1 MEAAEAIERGIVAA
15 KEHNQPTAYY
25 YFYAATQA
33 DPDNEQAWLWR
44 ASTAPRPRDALFC
57 LAAVLAINPDN
68 PVARHGIEQIS
79 AAIAAERNPPA
90 PLANPVLPTAASAP
104 PDNHLKWQHS
114 FRDTFHDSEK
124 VGPMQILE
132 EPGMPPQAIDRGR
145 TVGAVL
151 ERPEPDTELVA
162 EPVLVPHPP
171 SAPATKRPPSLGKQ
185 VAQGAM
191 WNYGGFLV
199 SKGLLFVATLVLA
212 RILSPSEFGLVGMAL
227 LVITGL
233 DILRDFGIGAS
244 LIYRQRDG
252 QAAANL
258 AFLLSAVI
266 GVVLFVGNWLLA
278 PLVTVFFKTNGPAET
293 ATVTGLVQVLGLSL
307 LFASLGSTQDALLQ
321 KAIDYRRRMI
331 PEVGR
336 TLIKGVLQV
345 ALALAGFGVWS
356 LVWGQVIGEACATV
370 LLWTVSSWRPT
381 RLFDRTLLRP
391 MVNYGTQ
398 IMMVGGLGWLV
409 ADIDYLIIGRFLG
422 DAALGLYTLA
432 FRIPE
437 LIIRN
442 LAQAVSNVA
451 FPVAARF
458 QEDKAAMR
466 HAYLTMQH
474 YMMAILAPMGFGLFA
489 VTPSLIHILFQSK
502 WEPAIP
508 VMELLSIYMVLSG
521 ISHWPGV
528 VYKAVGRPDILN
540 RLSFLK
546 LVLLAPTLWWAATT
560 YGIVGVGWGQ
570 VAVRVVVILI
580 DMWTVSRFVKISMRS
595 NLQAIWPPLAASAI
609 MAAAVRI
616 VFMLDTRES
625 SIPLLIL
632 ALITG
637 GAVYAG
643 ALWLLDRSTVSAL
656 LDLARSMVARRRRI
670 APAPDAG

>member
-1 MEAAEAIERGIVAA
+1 MMEAAEAIERGIVAA
-15 KEHNQPTAYY
+15 RDHNQATAYY

-79 AAIAAERNPPA
+79 AAIAAERDAPTPPA
-90 PLANPVLPTAASAP
+90 QPSLPAGEHTPA
-104 PDNHLKWQHS
+104 DRHRKWQSS
-114 FRDTFHDSEK
+114 FRDTLHDSEK
-124 VGPMQILE
+124 VGPMQTLE
-132 EPGMPPQAIDRGR
+132 APGMPPQAIDPGR
-145 TVGAVL
+145 TVEAVL
-151 ERPEPDTELVA
+151 ERPEHATDRDA
-162 EPVLVPHPP
+162 EPVPTPAPP
-171 SAPATKRPPSLGKQ
+171 PAPPRPPSLGKQ
-185 VAQGAM
+185 VVQGAM

-199 SKGLLFVATLVLA
+199 SKGLLFVATLILA

-227 LVITGL
+227 LVITAL

-266 GVVLFVGNWLLA
+266 GVMLFVGNWLLA
-278 PLVTVFFKTNGPAET
+278 PFVTVFFKTNGPEET
-293 ATVTGLVQVLGLSL
+293 ATVTGLVQVLGFSL
-307 LFASLGSTQDALLQ
+307 LFAGLGSTQDALLQ

-356 LVWGQVIGEACATV
+356 LVWGQVIGEACATI

-381 RLFDRTLLRP
+381 RLLDRTLLRP

-474 YMMAILAPMGFGLFA
+474 YMLAILAPLGFGLFA
-489 VTPSLIHILFQSK
+489 VTPSLIHILFQDK

-580 DMWTVSRFVKISMRS
+580 DMWTVSRFVQISMRA

-609 MAAAVRI
+609 MAAAVRL
-616 VFMLDTRES
+616 VFLLDPRES
-625 SIPLLIL
+625 SIPLLAVAI
-632 ALITG
+632 ITG

-643 ALWLLDRSTVSAL
+643 ALWLLDRPTVSAL
-656 LDLARSMVARRRRI
+656 LDLARGLVARRRRI

>member
-1 MEAAEAIERGIVAA
+1 MMEAAEAIERGIVAA
-15 KEHNQPTAYY
+15 RDHNQATAYY

-33 DPDNEQAWLWR
+33 DPDNEQAWLWL
-44 ASTAPRPRDALFC
+44 ASTALRPRDALFC

-79 AAIAAERNPPA
+79 AAIAAERDAPTPPA
-90 PLANPVLPTAASAP
+90 QPSLPAGEHTPA
-104 PDNHLKWQHS
+104 DRHRKWQSS
-114 FRDTFHDSEK
+114 FRDTLHDSEK
-124 VGPMQILE
+124 VGPMQTLE
-132 EPGMPPQAIDRGR
+132 APGMPPQAIEPGR
-145 TVGAVL
+145 TVEAVL
-151 ERPEPDTELVA
+151 ERPEHATDRDA
-162 EPVLVPHPP
+162 EPVPTPAPP
-171 SAPATKRPPSLGKQ
+171 PAPARPPSRGKQ
-185 VAQGAM
+185 VVQGAM

-199 SKGLLFVATLVLA
+199 SQGLLFVATLILA

-227 LVITGL
+227 LVITAL

-266 GVVLFVGNWLLA
+266 GVMLFVGNWLLA
-278 PLVTVFFKTNGPAET
+278 PFVTVFFKTNGPEET
-293 ATVTGLVQVLGLSL
+293 ATVTGLVQVLGFSL
-307 LFASLGSTQDALLQ
+307 LFAGLGSTQDALLQ

-356 LVWGQVIGEACATV
+356 LVWGQVIGEACATI

-381 RLFDRTLLRP
+381 RLLDRTLLRP

-474 YMMAILAPMGFGLFA
+474 YMLAILAPLGFGLFA
-489 VTPSLIHILFQSK
+489 VTPSLIHILFQDK

-580 DMWTVSRFVKISMRS
+580 DMWTVSRFVQISMRA

-609 MAAAVRI
+609 MAAAVRL
-616 VFMLDTRES
+616 VFLLDPRES
-625 SIPLLIL
+625 SIPLLAVAI
-632 ALITG
+632 ITG

-643 ALWLLDRSTVSAL
+643 ALWLLDRPTVSAL
-656 LDLARSMVARRRRI
+656 LDLARGLVARRRRI

>member
-1 MEAAEAIERGIVAA
+1 MMEAAEAIERGIVAA
-15 KEHNQPTAYY
+15 RDHNQATAYY

-79 AAIAAERNPPA
+79 AAIAAERDAPIPPA
-90 PLANPVLPTAASAP
+90 QPSLPAGEHTPA
-104 PDNHLKWQHS
+104 DRHRKWQSS
-114 FRDTFHDSEK
+114 FRDTLHDSEK
-124 VGPMQILE
+124 VGPMQTLE
-132 EPGMPPQAIDRGR
+132 APGMPPQAIDPGR
-145 TVGAVL
+145 TVEAVL
-151 ERPEPDTELVA
+151 ERPEHATDRDA
-162 EPVLVPHPP
+162 EPVPTPAPP
-171 SAPATKRPPSLGKQ
+171 PAPARPPSLGKQ
-185 VAQGAM
+185 VVQGAM

-199 SKGLLFVATLVLA
+199 SKGLLFVATLILA

-227 LVITGL
+227 LVITAL

-266 GVVLFVGNWLLA
+266 GVMLFVGNWLLA
-278 PLVTVFFKTNGPAET
+278 PFVTVFFKTNGPEET
-293 ATVTGLVQVLGLSL
+293 ATVTGLVQVLGFSL
-307 LFASLGSTQDALLQ
+307 LFAGLGSTQDALLQ

-356 LVWGQVIGEACATV
+356 LVWGQVIGEACATI

-381 RLFDRTLLRP
+381 RLLDRTLLRP

-474 YMMAILAPMGFGLFA
+474 YMLAILAPLGFGLFA
-489 VTPSLIHILFQSK
+489 VTPSLIHILFQDK

-580 DMWTVSRFVKISMRS
+580 DMWTVSRFVQISMRA

-609 MAAAVRI
+609 MAAAVRL
-616 VFMLDTRES
+616 VFLLDPRES
-625 SIPLLIL
+625 SIPLLAVAI
-632 ALITG
+632 ITG

-643 ALWLLDRSTVSAL
+643 ALWLLDRPTVSAL
-656 LDLARSMVARRRRI
+656 LDLARGLVARRRRI

>member
-1 MEAAEAIERGIVAA
+1 MMEAAEAIERGIVAA
-15 KEHNQPTAYY
+15 RDHNQATAYY

-44 ASTAPRPRDALFC
+44 ASTALRPRDALFC

-79 AAIAAERNPPA
+79 AAIAAERDAPIPPA
-90 PLANPVLPTAASAP
+90 QPSLPAGEHTPA
-104 PDNHLKWQHS
+104 DRHRKWQSS
-114 FRDTFHDSEK
+114 FRDTLHDSEK
-124 VGPMQILE
+124 VGPMQTLE
-132 EPGMPPQAIDRGR
+132 APGMPPQAIDPGR
-145 TVGAVL
+145 TVEAVL
-151 ERPEPDTELVA
+151 ERPEHATDRDA
-162 EPVLVPHPP
+162 EPVPTPAPP
-171 SAPATKRPPSLGKQ
+171 PAPARPPSLGKQ
-185 VAQGAM
+185 VVQGAM

-199 SKGLLFVATLVLA
+199 SKGLLFVATLILA

-227 LVITGL
+227 LVITAL

-266 GVVLFVGNWLLA
+266 GVMLFVGNWLLA
-278 PLVTVFFKTNGPAET
+278 PFVTVFFKTNGPEET
-293 ATVTGLVQVLGLSL
+293 ATVTGLVQVLGFSL
-307 LFASLGSTQDALLQ
+307 LFAGLGSTQDALLQ

-356 LVWGQVIGEACATV
+356 LVWGQVIGEACATI

-381 RLFDRTLLRP
+381 RLLDRTLLRP

-474 YMMAILAPMGFGLFA
+474 YMLAILAPLGFGLFA
-489 VTPSLIHILFQSK
+489 VTPSLIHILFQDK

-580 DMWTVSRFVKISMRS
+580 DMWTVSRFVQISMRA

-609 MAAAVRI
+609 MAGAVRL
-616 VFMLDTRES
+616 VFLLDPRES
-625 SIPLLIL
+625 SIPLLAVAI
-632 ALITG
+632 ITG

-643 ALWLLDRSTVSAL
+643 ALWLLDRPTVSAL
-656 LDLARSMVARRRRI
+656 LDLARGLVARRRRI

>member
-1 MEAAEAIERGIVAA
+1 MMEAAEAIERGIVAA
-15 KEHNQPTAYY
+15 RDHNQATAYY

-79 AAIAAERNPPA
+79 AAIAAERDAPIPPA
-90 PLANPVLPTAASAP
+90 QPSLPAGEHTPA
-104 PDNHLKWQHS
+104 DRHRKWQSS
-114 FRDTFHDSEK
+114 FRDTLHDSEK
-124 VGPMQILE
+124 VGPMQTLE
-132 EPGMPPQAIDRGR
+132 APGMPPQAIDPGR
-145 TVGAVL
+145 TVEAVL
-151 ERPEPDTELVA
+151 ERPEHATDRDA
-162 EPVLVPHPP
+162 EPVPTPAPP
-171 SAPATKRPPSLGKQ
+171 PAPARPPSLGKQ
-185 VAQGAM
+185 VVQGAM

-199 SKGLLFVATLVLA
+199 SKGLLFVATLILA

-227 LVITGL
+227 LVITAL

-266 GVVLFVGNWLLA
+266 GVMLFVGNWLLA
-278 PLVTVFFKTNGPAET
+278 PFVTVFFKTNGPEET
-293 ATVTGLVQVLGLSL
+293 ATVTGLVQVLGFSL
-307 LFASLGSTQDALLQ
+307 LFAGLGSTQDALLQ

-356 LVWGQVIGEACATV
+356 LVWGQVIGEACATI

-381 RLFDRTLLRP
+381 RLLDRTLLRP

-474 YMMAILAPMGFGLFA
+474 YMLAILAPLGFGLFA
-489 VTPSLIHILFQSK
+489 VTPSLIHILFQDK

-546 LVLLAPTLWWAATT
+546 LVLLAPTLGWAATT

-580 DMWTVSRFVKISMRS
+580 DMWTVSRFVQISMRA

-609 MAAAVRI
+609 MAAAVRL
-616 VFMLDTRES
+616 VFLLDPRES
-625 SIPLLIL
+625 SIPLLAVAI
-632 ALITG
+632 ITG

-643 ALWLLDRSTVSAL
+643 ALWLLDRPTVSAL
-656 LDLARSMVARRRRI
+656 LDLARGLVARRRRI

>member
-1 MEAAEAIERGIVAA
+1 MMEAAEAIERGIVAA
-15 KEHNQPTAYY
+15 RDHNQATAYY

-44 ASTAPRPRDALFC
+44 ASTALRPRDALFC

-79 AAIAAERNPPA
+79 AAIAAERDAPIPPA
-90 PLANPVLPTAASAP
+90 QPSLPAGEHTPA
-104 PDNHLKWQHS
+104 DRHRKWQSS
-114 FRDTFHDSEK
+114 FRDTLHDSEK
-124 VGPMQILE
+124 VGPMQTLE
-132 EPGMPPQAIDRGR
+132 APGMPPQAIDPGR
-145 TVGAVL
+145 TVEAVL
-151 ERPEPDTELVA
+151 ERPEHATDRDA
-162 EPVLVPHPP
+162 EPVPP
-171 SAPATKRPPSLGKQ
+171 PAPPPAPPRPPSLGKQ
-185 VAQGAM
+185 VVQGAM

-199 SKGLLFVATLVLA
+199 SKGLLFVATLILA

-227 LVITGL
+227 LVITAL

-266 GVVLFVGNWLLA
+266 GVMLFVGNWLLA
-278 PLVTVFFKTNGPAET
+278 PFVTVFFKTNGPEET
-293 ATVTGLVQVLGLSL
+293 ATVTGLVQVLGFSL
-307 LFASLGSTQDALLQ
+307 LFAGLGSTQDALLQ

-356 LVWGQVIGEACATV
+356 LVWGQVIGEACATI

-381 RLFDRTLLRP
+381 RLLDRTLLRP

-474 YMMAILAPMGFGLFA
+474 YMLAILAPLGFGLFA
-489 VTPSLIHILFQSK
+489 VTPSLIHILFQDK

-546 LVLLAPTLWWAATT
+546 LVLLVPTLWWAATT

-580 DMWTVSRFVKISMRS
+580 DMWTVSRFVQISMRA

-609 MAAAVRI
+609 MAAAVRL
-616 VFMLDTRES
+616 VFLLDPRES
-625 SIPLLIL
+625 SIPLLAVAI
-632 ALITG
+632 ITG

-643 ALWLLDRSTVSAL
+643 ALWLLDRPTVSAL
-656 LDLARSMVARRRRI
+656 LDLARGLVARRRRI

>member
-15 KEHNQPTAYY
+15 RDHNQATAYY

-79 AAIAAERNPPA
+79 AAIAAERDAPIPPA
-90 PLANPVLPTAASAP
+90 QPSLPAGEHMPA
-104 PDNHLKWQHS
+104 DRHRKWQSS
-114 FRDTFHDSEK
+114 FRDTLHDSEK
-124 VGPMQILE
+124 VGPMQTLE
-132 EPGMPPQAIDRGR
+132 APGMPPQAIDPGR
-145 TVGAVL
+145 TVEAVL
-151 ERPEPDTELVA
+151 PEQTPQPGA
-162 EPVLVPHPP
+162 EPVHASHPP
-171 SAPATKRPPSLGKQ
+171 AVPAPARPPSLGKQ
-185 VAQGAM
+185 VVQGAV

-199 SKGLLFVATLVLA
+199 SKGLLFVATLILA
-212 RILSPSEFGLVGMAL
+212 RILSPAEFGLVGMAL
-227 LVITGL
+227 LVITAL

-258 AFLLSAVI
+258 AFVLSAVI
-266 GVVLFVGNWLLA
+266 GVILFVGNWLLA
-278 PLVTVFFKTNGPAET
+278 PFVTVFFKTNGPEET
-293 ATVTGLVQVLGLSL
+293 ATVTGLVQVLGFSL

-356 LVWGQVIGEACATV
+356 LVWGQVIGEACATI

-381 RLFDRTLLRP
+381 RLLDRTLLRP

-474 YMMAILAPMGFGLFA
+474 YMLAILAPLGFGLFA
-489 VTPSLIHILFQSK
+489 VTPSLIHILFQDK

-560 YGIVGVGWGQ
+560 YGIVGVGWSQ
-570 VAVRVVVILI
+570 VAVRIVVILI
-580 DMWTVSRFVKISMRS
+580 DMWTVSRFVQISMRA

-609 MAAAVRI
+609 MAAAVRL
-616 VFMLDTRES
+616 VFLLDPRES
-625 SIPLLIL
+625 SIPLLIV
-632 ALITG
+632 AIITG

-643 ALWLLDRSTVSAL
+643 ALWLLDRPTVSAL
-656 LDLARSMVARRRRI
+656 LDLARGMVARRRRI

>member
-1 MEAAEAIERGIVAA
+1 MMEAAEAIERGIVAA
-15 KEHNQPTAYY
+15 RDHNQATAYY

-44 ASTAPRPRDALFC
+44 ASTALRPRDALFC

-79 AAIAAERNPPA
+79 AAIAAERDAPTPPA
-90 PLANPVLPTAASAP
+90 QPSLPAGEHTPA
-104 PDNHLKWQHS
+104 DRHRKWQSS
-114 FRDTFHDSEK
+114 FRDTLHDSEK
-124 VGPMQILE
+124 VGPMQTLE
-132 EPGMPPQAIDRGR
+132 APGMPPQAIDPGR
-145 TVGAVL
+145 TVEAVL
-151 ERPEPDTELVA
+151 ERPEHATDRDA
-162 EPVLVPHPP
+162 EPVPTPAPP
-171 SAPATKRPPSLGKQ
+171 PAPPRPPSLGKQ
-185 VAQGAM
+185 VVQGAM

-199 SKGLLFVATLVLA
+199 SKGLLFVATLILA

-227 LVITGL
+227 LVITAL

-266 GVVLFVGNWLLA
+266 GVMLFVGNWLLA
-278 PLVTVFFKTNGPAET
+278 PFVTVFFKTNGPEET
-293 ATVTGLVQVLGLSL
+293 ATVTGLVQVLGFSL
-307 LFASLGSTQDALLQ
+307 LFAGLGSTQDALLQ

-356 LVWGQVIGEACATV
+356 LVWGQVIGEACATI

-381 RLFDRTLLRP
+381 RLLDRTLLRP

-474 YMMAILAPMGFGLFA
+474 YMLAILAPLGFGLFA
-489 VTPSLIHILFQSK
+489 VTPSLIHILFQDK

-580 DMWTVSRFVKISMRS
+580 DMWTVSRFVQISMRA

-609 MAAAVRI
+609 MAAAVRL
-616 VFMLDTRES
+616 VFLLDPRES
-625 SIPLLIL
+625 SIPLLAVAI
-632 ALITG
+632 ITG

-643 ALWLLDRSTVSAL
+643 ALWLLDRPTVSAL
-656 LDLARSMVARRRRI
+656 LDLARGLVARRRRI

>member
-1 MEAAEAIERGIVAA
+1 MMEAAEAIERGIVAA
-15 KEHNQPTAYY
+15 RDHNQATAYY

-44 ASTAPRPRDALFC
+44 ASTALRPRDALFC

-79 AAIAAERNPPA
+79 AAIAAERDAPIPPA
-90 PLANPVLPTAASAP
+90 QPSLPAGEHTPA
-104 PDNHLKWQHS
+104 DRHRKWQSS
-114 FRDTFHDSEK
+114 FRDTLHDSEK
-124 VGPMQILE
+124 VGPMQTLE
-132 EPGMPPQAIDRGR
+132 APGMPPQAIDPGR
-145 TVGAVL
+145 TVEAVL
-151 ERPEPDTELVA
+151 ERPEHATDRDA
-162 EPVLVPHPP
+162 EPVPP
-171 SAPATKRPPSLGKQ
+171 PAPPPAPPRPPSLGKQ
-185 VAQGAM
+185 VVQGAM

-199 SKGLLFVATLVLA
+199 SKGLLFVATLILA

-227 LVITGL
+227 LVITAL

-258 AFLLSAVI
+258 AVLLSAVI
-266 GVVLFVGNWLLA
+266 GVMLFVGNWLLA
-278 PLVTVFFKTNGPAET
+278 PFVTVFFKTNGPEET
-293 ATVTGLVQVLGLSL
+293 ATVTGLVQVLGFSL
-307 LFASLGSTQDALLQ
+307 LFAGLGSTQDALLQ

-356 LVWGQVIGEACATV
+356 LVWGQVIGEACATI

-381 RLFDRTLLRP
+381 RLLDRTLLRP

-474 YMMAILAPMGFGLFA
+474 YMLAILAPLGFGLFA
-489 VTPSLIHILFQSK
+489 VTPSLIHILFQDK

-546 LVLLAPTLWWAATT
+546 LVLLVPTLWWAATT

-580 DMWTVSRFVKISMRS
+580 DMWTVSRFVQISMRA

-609 MAAAVRI
+609 MAAAVRL
-616 VFMLDTRES
+616 VFLLDPRES
-625 SIPLLIL
+625 SIPLLAVAI
-632 ALITG
+632 ITG

-643 ALWLLDRSTVSAL
+643 ALWLLDRPTVSAL
-656 LDLARSMVARRRRI
+656 LDLARGLVARRRRI

>member
-1 MEAAEAIERGIVAA
+1 MMEAAEAIERGIVAA
-15 KEHNQPTAYY
+15 RDHNQATAYY

-44 ASTAPRPRDALFC
+44 ASTALRPRDALFC

-79 AAIAAERNPPA
+79 AAIAAERDAPIPPA
-90 PLANPVLPTAASAP
+90 QPSLPAGEHTPA
-104 PDNHLKWQHS
+104 DRHRKWQSS
-114 FRDTFHDSEK
+114 FRDTLHDSEK
-124 VGPMQILE
+124 VGPMQTLE
-132 EPGMPPQAIDRGR
+132 APGMPPQAIDPGR
-145 TVGAVL
+145 TVEAVL
-151 ERPEPDTELVA
+151 ERPEHATDRDA
-162 EPVLVPHPP
+162 EPVPTPAPP
-171 SAPATKRPPSLGKQ
+171 PAPARPPSLGKQ
-185 VAQGAM
+185 VVQGAM

-199 SKGLLFVATLVLA
+199 SKGLLFVATLILA

-227 LVITGL
+227 LVITAL

-266 GVVLFVGNWLLA
+266 GVMLFVGNWLLA
-278 PLVTVFFKTNGPAET
+278 PFVTVFFKTNGPEET
-293 ATVTGLVQVLGLSL
+293 ATVTGLVQVLGFSL
-307 LFASLGSTQDALLQ
+307 LFAGLGSTQDALLQ

-356 LVWGQVIGEACATV
+356 LVWGQVIGEACATI

-381 RLFDRTLLRP
+381 RLLDRTLLRP

-474 YMMAILAPMGFGLFA
+474 YMLAILAPLGFGLFA
-489 VTPSLIHILFQSK
+489 VTPSLIHILFQDK

-546 LVLLAPTLWWAATT
+546 LVLLVPTLWWAATT

-580 DMWTVSRFVKISMRS
+580 DMWTVSRFVQISMRA

-609 MAAAVRI
+609 MAAAVRL
-616 VFMLDTRES
+616 VFLLDPRES
-625 SIPLLIL
+625 SIPLLAVAI
-632 ALITG
+632 ITG

-643 ALWLLDRSTVSAL
+643 ALWLLDRPTVSAL
-656 LDLARSMVARRRRI
+656 LDLARGLVARRRRI

>member
-1 MEAAEAIERGIVAA
+1 MMEAAEAIERGIVAA
-15 KEHNQPTAYY
+15 RDHNQATAYY

-44 ASTAPRPRDALFC
+44 ASTALRPRDALFC

-79 AAIAAERNPPA
+79 AAIAAERDAPIPPA
-90 PLANPVLPTAASAP
+90 QPSLPAGEHTPA
-104 PDNHLKWQHS
+104 DRHRKWQSS
-114 FRDTFHDSEK
+114 FRDTLHDSEK
-124 VGPMQILE
+124 VGPMQTLE
-132 EPGMPPQAIDRGR
+132 APGMPPQAIDPGR
-145 TVGAVL
+145 TVEAVL
-151 ERPEPDTELVA
+151 ERPEHATDRDA
-162 EPVLVPHPP
+162 EPVPTPAPP
-171 SAPATKRPPSLGKQ
+171 PAPPRPPSLGKQ
-185 VAQGAM
+185 VVQGAM

-199 SKGLLFVATLVLA
+199 SKGLLFVATLILA

-227 LVITGL
+227 LVITAL

-266 GVVLFVGNWLLA
+266 GVMLFVGNWLLA
-278 PLVTVFFKTNGPAET
+278 PFVTVFFKTNGPEET
-293 ATVTGLVQVLGLSL
+293 ATVTGLVQVLGFSL
-307 LFASLGSTQDALLQ
+307 LFAGLGSTQDALLQ

-356 LVWGQVIGEACATV
+356 LVWGQVIGEACATI

-381 RLFDRTLLRP
+381 RLLDRTLLRP

-474 YMMAILAPMGFGLFA
+474 YMLAILAPLGFGLFA
-489 VTPSLIHILFQSK
+489 VTPSLIHILFQDK

-546 LVLLAPTLWWAATT
+546 LVLLVPTLWWAATT

-580 DMWTVSRFVKISMRS
+580 DMWTVSRFVQISMRA

-609 MAAAVRI
+609 MAAAVRL
-616 VFMLDTRES
+616 VFLLDPRES
-625 SIPLLIL
+625 SIPLLAVAI
-632 ALITG
+632 ITG

-643 ALWLLDRSTVSAL
+643 ALWLLDRPTVSAL
-656 LDLARSMVARRRRI
+656 LDLARGLVARRRRI

>member
-1 MEAAEAIERGIVAA
+1 MMEAAEAIERGIVAA
-15 KEHNQPTAYY
+15 RDHNQATAYY

-79 AAIAAERNPPA
+79 AAIAAERDAPIPPA
-90 PLANPVLPTAASAP
+90 QPSLPAGEHTPA
-104 PDNHLKWQHS
+104 DRHRKWQSS
-114 FRDTFHDSEK
+114 FRDTLHDSEK
-124 VGPMQILE
+124 VGPMQTLE
-132 EPGMPPQAIDRGR
+132 APGMPPQAIDPGR
-145 TVGAVL
+145 TVEAVL
-151 ERPEPDTELVA
+151 ERPEHATDRDA
-162 EPVLVPHPP
+162 EPVPP
-171 SAPATKRPPSLGKQ
+171 PAPPPAPPRPPSLGKQ
-185 VAQGAM
+185 VVQGAM

-199 SKGLLFVATLVLA
+199 SKGLLFVATLILA

-227 LVITGL
+227 LVITAL

-266 GVVLFVGNWLLA
+266 GVMLFVGNWLLA
-278 PLVTVFFKTNGPAET
+278 PFVTVFFKTNGPEET
-293 ATVTGLVQVLGLSL
+293 ATVTGLVQVLGFSL
-307 LFASLGSTQDALLQ
+307 LFAGLGSTQDALLQ

-356 LVWGQVIGEACATV
+356 LVWGQVIGEACATI

-381 RLFDRTLLRP
+381 RLLDRTLLRP

-474 YMMAILAPMGFGLFA
+474 YMLAILAPLGFGLFA
-489 VTPSLIHILFQSK
+489 VTPSLIHILFQDK

-580 DMWTVSRFVKISMRS
+580 DMWTVSRFVQISMRA

-609 MAAAVRI
+609 MAAAVRL
-616 VFMLDTRES
+616 VFLLDPRES
-625 SIPLLIL
+625 SIPLLAVAI
-632 ALITG
+632 ITG

-643 ALWLLDRSTVSAL
+643 ALWLLDRPTVSAL
-656 LDLARSMVARRRRI
+656 LDLARGLVARRRRI

>member
-1 MEAAEAIERGIVAA
+1 MMEAAEAIERGIVAA
-15 KEHNQPTAYY
+15 RDHNQATAYY

-44 ASTAPRPRDALFC
+44 ASTALRPRDALFC

-79 AAIAAERNPPA
+79 AAIAAERDAPIPPA
-90 PLANPVLPTAASAP
+90 QPSLPAGEHTPA
-104 PDNHLKWQHS
+104 DRHRKWQSS
-114 FRDTFHDSEK
+114 FRDTLHDSEK
-124 VGPMQILE
+124 VGPMQTLE
-132 EPGMPPQAIDRGR
+132 APGMPPQAIDPGR
-145 TVGAVL
+145 TVEAVL
-151 ERPEPDTELVA
+151 ERPEHATDRDA
-162 EPVLVPHPP
+162 EPVPTPAPP
-171 SAPATKRPPSLGKQ
+171 PAPARPPSLGQQ
-185 VAQGAM
+185 VVQGAM

-199 SKGLLFVATLVLA
+199 SKGLLFVATLILA

-227 LVITGL
+227 LVITAL

-266 GVVLFVGNWLLA
+266 GVMLFVGNWLLA
-278 PLVTVFFKTNGPAET
+278 PFVTVFFKTNGPEET
-293 ATVTGLVQVLGLSL
+293 ATVTGLVQVLGFSL
-307 LFASLGSTQDALLQ
+307 LFAGLGSTQDALLQ

-356 LVWGQVIGEACATV
+356 LVWGQVIGEACATI

-381 RLFDRTLLRP
+381 RLLDRTLLRP

-474 YMMAILAPMGFGLFA
+474 YMLAILAPLGFGLFA
-489 VTPSLIHILFQSK
+489 VTPSLIHILFQDK

-580 DMWTVSRFVKISMRS
+580 DMWTVSRFVQISMRA

-609 MAAAVRI
+609 MAAAVRL
-616 VFMLDTRES
+616 VFLLDPRES
-625 SIPLLIL
+625 SIPLLAVAI
-632 ALITG
+632 ITG

-643 ALWLLDRSTVSAL
+643 ALWLLDRPTVSAL
-656 LDLARSMVARRRRI
+656 LDLARGLVARRRRI

>member
-15 KEHNQPTAYY
+15 RDHNQATAYY

-44 ASTAPRPRDALFC
+44 ASTALRPRDALFC

-79 AAIAAERNPPA
+79 AAIAAERDAPIPPA
-90 PLANPVLPTAASAP
+90 QPSLPAGEHTPA
-104 PDNHLKWQHS
+104 DRHRKWQSS
-114 FRDTFHDSEK
+114 FRDTLHDSEK
-124 VGPMQILE
+124 VGPMQTLE
-132 EPGMPPQAIDRGR
+132 APGMPPQAIDPGR
-145 TVGAVL
+145 TVEAVL
-151 ERPEPDTELVA
+151 ERPEHATDRDA
-162 EPVLVPHPP
+162 EPVPTPAPP
-171 SAPATKRPPSLGKQ
+171 PAPPRPPSLGKQ
-185 VAQGAM
+185 VVQGAM

-199 SKGLLFVATLVLA
+199 SKGLLFVATLILA

-227 LVITGL
+227 LVITAL

-266 GVVLFVGNWLLA
+266 GVMLFVGNWLLA
-278 PLVTVFFKTNGPAET
+278 PFVTVFFKTNGPEET
-293 ATVTGLVQVLGLSL
+293 ATVTGLVQVLGFSL
-307 LFASLGSTQDALLQ
+307 LFAGLGSTQDALLQ

-356 LVWGQVIGEACATV
+356 LVWGQVIGEACATI

-381 RLFDRTLLRP
+381 RLLDRTLLRP

-474 YMMAILAPMGFGLFA
+474 YMLAILAPLGFGLFA
-489 VTPSLIHILFQSK
+489 VTPSLIHILFQDK

-580 DMWTVSRFVKISMRS
+580 DMWTVSRFVQISMRA

-609 MAAAVRI
+609 MAAAVRL
-616 VFMLDTRES
+616 VFLLDPRES
-625 SIPLLIL
+625 SIPLLAVAI
-632 ALITG
+632 ITG

-643 ALWLLDRSTVSAL
+643 ALWLLDRPTVSAL
-656 LDLARSMVARRRRI
+656 LDLARGLVARRRRI

>member
-1 MEAAEAIERGIVAA
+1 MMEAAEAIERGIVAA
-15 KEHNQPTAYY
+15 RDHNQATAYY

-44 ASTAPRPRDALFC
+44 ASTALRPRDALFC

-79 AAIAAERNPPA
+79 AAIAAERDAPIPPA
-90 PLANPVLPTAASAP
+90 QPSLPAGEHTPA
-104 PDNHLKWQHS
+104 DRHRKWQSS
-114 FRDTFHDSEK
+114 FRDTLHDSEK
-124 VGPMQILE
+124 VGPMQTLE
-132 EPGMPPQAIDRGR
+132 APGMPPQAIDPGR
-145 TVGAVL
+145 TVEAVL
-151 ERPEPDTELVA
+151 ERPEHATDRDA
-162 EPVLVPHPP
+162 EPVPTPAPP
-171 SAPATKRPPSLGKQ
+171 PAPPRPPSLGKQ
-185 VAQGAM
+185 VVQGAM

-199 SKGLLFVATLVLA
+199 SKGLLFVATLILA

-227 LVITGL
+227 LVITAL

-266 GVVLFVGNWLLA
+266 GVMLFVGNWLLA
-278 PLVTVFFKTNGPAET
+278 PFVTVFFKTNGPEET
-293 ATVTGLVQVLGLSL
+293 ATVTGLVQVLGFSL
-307 LFASLGSTQDALLQ
+307 LFAGLGSTQDALLQ

-356 LVWGQVIGEACATV
+356 LVWGQVIGEACATI

-381 RLFDRTLLRP
+381 RLLDRTLLRP

-474 YMMAILAPMGFGLFA
+474 YMLAILAPLGFGLFA
-489 VTPSLIHILFQSK
+489 VTPSLIHILFQDK

-580 DMWTVSRFVKISMRS
+580 DMWTVSRFVQISMRA

-609 MAAAVRI
+609 MAAAVRL
-616 VFMLDTRES
+616 VFLLDPRES
-625 SIPLLIL
+625 SIPLLAVAI
-632 ALITG
+632 ITG

-643 ALWLLDRSTVSAL
+643 ALWLLDRPTVSAL
-656 LDLARSMVARRRRI
+656 LDLARGLVARRRRI

>member
-1 MEAAEAIERGIVAA
+1 MMEAAEAIERGIVAA
-15 KEHNQPTAYY
+15 RDHNQATAYY

-44 ASTAPRPRDALFC
+44 ASTALRPRDALFC

-79 AAIAAERNPPA
+79 AAIAAERDAPIPPA
-90 PLANPVLPTAASAP
+90 QPSLPAGEHTPA
-104 PDNHLKWQHS
+104 DRHRKWQSS
-114 FRDTFHDSEK
+114 FRDTLHDSEK
-124 VGPMQILE
+124 VGPMQTLE
-132 EPGMPPQAIDRGR
+132 APGMPPQAIDPGR
-145 TVGAVL
+145 TVEAVL
-151 ERPEPDTELVA
+151 ERPEHATDRDA
-162 EPVLVPHPP
+162 EPVPP
-171 SAPATKRPPSLGKQ
+171 PAPPPAPPRPPSLGKQ
-185 VAQGAM
+185 VVQGAM

-199 SKGLLFVATLVLA
+199 SKGLLFVATLILA

-227 LVITGL
+227 LVITAL

-266 GVVLFVGNWLLA
+266 GVMLFVGNWLLA
-278 PLVTVFFKTNGPAET
+278 PFVTVFFKTNGPEET
-293 ATVTGLVQVLGLSL
+293 ATVTGLVQVLGFSL
-307 LFASLGSTQDALLQ
+307 LFAGLGSTQDALLQ

-356 LVWGQVIGEACATV
+356 LVWGQVIGEACATI

-381 RLFDRTLLRP
+381 RLLDRTLLRP

-474 YMMAILAPMGFGLFA
+474 YMLAILAPLGFGLFA
-489 VTPSLIHILFQSK
+489 VTPSLIHILFQDK

-580 DMWTVSRFVKISMRS
+580 DMWTVSRFVQISMRA

-609 MAAAVRI
+609 MAAAVRL
-616 VFMLDTRES
+616 VFLLDPRES
-625 SIPLLIL
+625 SIPLLAVAI
-632 ALITG
+632 ITG

-643 ALWLLDRSTVSAL
+643 ALWLLDRPTVSAL
-656 LDLARSMVARRRRI
+656 LDLARGLVARRRRI

>member
-1 MEAAEAIERGIVAA
+1 MMEAAEAIERGIVAA
-15 KEHNQPTAYY
+15 RDHNQATAYY

-44 ASTAPRPRDALFC
+44 ASTALRPRDALFC

-79 AAIAAERNPPA
+79 AAIAAERDAPIPPA
-90 PLANPVLPTAASAP
+90 QPSLPAGEHTPA
-104 PDNHLKWQHS
+104 DRHRKWQSS
-114 FRDTFHDSEK
+114 FRDTLHDSEK
-124 VGPMQILE
+124 VGPMQTLE
-132 EPGMPPQAIDRGR
+132 APGMPPQAIDPGR
-145 TVGAVL
+145 TVEAVL
-151 ERPEPDTELVA
+151 ERPEHATDRDA
-162 EPVLVPHPP
+162 EPVPTPAPP
-171 SAPATKRPPSLGKQ
+171 PAPPRPPSLGKQ
-185 VAQGAM
+185 VVQGAK

-199 SKGLLFVATLVLA
+199 SKGLLFVATLILA

-227 LVITGL
+227 LVITAL

-266 GVVLFVGNWLLA
+266 GVMLFVGNWLLA
-278 PLVTVFFKTNGPAET
+278 PFVTVFFKTNGPEET
-293 ATVTGLVQVLGLSL
+293 ATVTGLVQVLGFSL
-307 LFASLGSTQDALLQ
+307 LFAGLGSTQDALLQ

-356 LVWGQVIGEACATV
+356 LVWGQVIGEACATI

-381 RLFDRTLLRP
+381 RLLDRTLLRP

-474 YMMAILAPMGFGLFA
+474 YMLAILAPLGFGLFA
-489 VTPSLIHILFQSK
+489 VTPSLIHILFQDK

-546 LVLLAPTLWWAATT
+546 LVLLVPTLWWAATT

-580 DMWTVSRFVKISMRS
+580 DMWTVSRFVQISMRA

-609 MAAAVRI
+609 MAAAVRL
-616 VFMLDTRES
+616 VFLLDPRES
-625 SIPLLIL
+625 SIPLLAVAI
-632 ALITG
+632 ITG

-643 ALWLLDRSTVSAL
+643 ALWLLDRPTVSAL
-656 LDLARSMVARRRRI
+656 LDLARGLVARRRRI

>member
-1 MEAAEAIERGIVAA
+1 MMEAAEAIERGIVAA
-15 KEHNQPTAYY
+15 RDHNQATAYY

-44 ASTAPRPRDALFC
+44 ASTALRPRDALFC
-57 LAAVLAINPDN
+57 RAAVLAINPDN

-79 AAIAAERNPPA
+79 AAIAAERDAPIPPA
-90 PLANPVLPTAASAP
+90 QPSLPAGEHTPA
-104 PDNHLKWQHS
+104 DRHRKWQSS
-114 FRDTFHDSEK
+114 FRDTLHDSEK
-124 VGPMQILE
+124 VGPMQTLE
-132 EPGMPPQAIDRGR
+132 APGMPPQAIDPGR
-145 TVGAVL
+145 TVEAVL
-151 ERPEPDTELVA
+151 ERPEHATDRDA
-162 EPVLVPHPP
+162 EPVPTPAPP
-171 SAPATKRPPSLGKQ
+171 PAPARPPSLGKQ
-185 VAQGAM
+185 VVQGAM

-199 SKGLLFVATLVLA
+199 SKGLLFVATLILA

-227 LVITGL
+227 LVITAL

-266 GVVLFVGNWLLA
+266 GVMLFVGNWLLA
-278 PLVTVFFKTNGPAET
+278 PFVTVFFKTNGPEET
-293 ATVTGLVQVLGLSL
+293 ATVTGLVQVLGFSL
-307 LFASLGSTQDALLQ
+307 LFAGLGSTQDALLQ

-356 LVWGQVIGEACATV
+356 LVWGQVIGEACATI

-381 RLFDRTLLRP
+381 RLLDRTLLRP

-474 YMMAILAPMGFGLFA
+474 YMLAILAPLGFGLFA
-489 VTPSLIHILFQSK
+489 VTPSLIHILFQDK

-580 DMWTVSRFVKISMRS
+580 DMWTVSRFVQISMRA

-609 MAAAVRI
+609 MAAAVRL
-616 VFMLDTRES
+616 VFLLDPRES
-625 SIPLLIL
+625 SIPLLAVAI
-632 ALITG
+632 ITG

-643 ALWLLDRSTVSAL
+643 ALWLLDRPTVSAL
-656 LDLARSMVARRRRI
+656 LDLARGLVARRRRI

>member
-1 MEAAEAIERGIVAA
+1 MMEAAEAIERGIVAA
-15 KEHNQPTAYY
+15 RDHNQATAYY

-57 LAAVLAINPDN
+57 LAAVLAINPDT
-68 PVARHGIEQIS
+68 PAARHGIEQIS
-79 AAIAAERNPPA
+79 AAIAAERDAPIPPA
-90 PLANPVLPTAASAP
+90 QPSLPAGEHTPA
-104 PDNHLKWQHS
+104 DRHRKWQSS
-114 FRDTFHDSEK
+114 FRDTLHDSEK
-124 VGPMQILE
+124 VGPMQTLE
-132 EPGMPPQAIDRGR
+132 APGMPPQAIDPGR
-145 TVGAVL
+145 TVEAVL
-151 ERPEPDTELVA
+151 ERPEHATDRDA
-162 EPVLVPHPP
+162 EPVPP
-171 SAPATKRPPSLGKQ
+171 PAPPPAPPRPPSLGKQ
-185 VAQGAM
+185 VVQGAM

-199 SKGLLFVATLVLA
+199 SKGLLFVATLILA

-227 LVITGL
+227 LVITAL

-266 GVVLFVGNWLLA
+266 GVMLFVGNWLLA
-278 PLVTVFFKTNGPAET
+278 PFVTVFFKTNGPEET
-293 ATVTGLVQVLGLSL
+293 ATVTGLVQVLGFSL
-307 LFASLGSTQDALLQ
+307 LFAGLGSTQDALLQ

-356 LVWGQVIGEACATV
+356 LVWGQVIGEACATI

-381 RLFDRTLLRP
+381 RLLDRTLLRP

-474 YMMAILAPMGFGLFA
+474 YMLAILAPLGFGLFA
-489 VTPSLIHILFQSK
+489 VTPSLIHILFQDK

-580 DMWTVSRFVKISMRS
+580 DMWTVSRFVQISMRA

-609 MAAAVRI
+609 MAAAVRL
-616 VFMLDTRES
+616 VFLLDPRES
-625 SIPLLIL
+625 SIPLLAVAI
-632 ALITG
+632 ITG

-643 ALWLLDRSTVSAL
+643 ALWLLDRPTVSAL
-656 LDLARSMVARRRRI
+656 LDLARGLVARRRRI